1 MTESRSRRPTKVASV
16 ISELRDLE
24 NIRALERLLAEVWGR
39 PDEPPIESDVLM
51 ALAHSGNYVVGVHLD
66 GLLVGGLVGWLGG
79 SPPDELHLHS
89 HILGVVAG
97 VERRGLGFELKQH
110 QRMWCLNR
118 GVKSIEWTFDP
129 LVRRNAYFN
138 LNKLGA
144 EARDYLVNFYGEM
157 TDGINIGEESDRL
170 LISWR
175 LDSHMAQEAASGRP
189 HSPASQDLQRWRI
202 DALLSVGSNGEPVRG
217 FSSARV
223 VTCQVPDD
231 IVALRRDDP
240 ALARAWRLAVRE
252 ALKTAFDAGY
262 RISGVTRTGWY
273 VLDRG

>member
-1 MTESRSRRPTKVASV
+1 M

-24 NIRALERLLAEVWGR
+24 DIRALERLFAEVWGR
-39 PDEPPIESDVLM
+39 PGEPPIESDVLM
-51 ALAHSGNYVVGVHLD
+51 ALAHSGNYVVGVHVD

-79 SPPDELHLHS
+79 SPRDELHLHS

-97 VERRGLGFELKQH
+97 LQVSGLGFELKQH
-110 QRMWCLNR
+110 QRMWCLDR
-118 GVKSIEWTFDP
+118 GVKSVEWTFDP

-144 EARDYLVNFYGEM
+144 EAREYLVNFYGEM
-157 TDGINIGEESDRL
+157 SDGINVGEESDRL
-170 LISWR
+170 LMSWR
-175 LDSHMAQEAASGRP
+175 LDSRMAQEAAAGRP
-189 HSPASQDLQRWRI
+189 HDPASEDLQRWKV
-202 DALLSVGSNGEPVRG
+202 DALLTVGSNGEPMIG
-217 FSSARV
+217 ASTARV

-240 ALARAWRLAVRE
+240 ALARAWRLAVRD
-252 ALKTAFDAGY
+252 ALKAAFDSGY

>member
-1 MTESRSRRPTKVASV
+1 MTESLSRRPTKVASV
-16 ISELRDLE
+16 ISELRELDD
-24 NIRALERLLAEVWGR
+24 IRALERLFAEVWGR
-39 PDEPPIESDVLM
+39 SGEPPIESDVLM
-51 ALAHSGNYVVGVHLD
+51 ALSHSGNYVVGAHVD

-79 SPPDELHLHS
+79 SPPDDLHLHS
-89 HILGVVAG
+89 HILGVVAS
-97 VERRGLGFELKQH
+97 VQHRGLGFELKQH
-110 QRMWCLNR
+110 QRTWCLDR
-118 GVKSIEWTFDP
+118 DVKSIEWTFDP

-175 LDSHMAQEAASGRP
+175 LDSRMAQEAAAGRP
-189 HSPASQDLQRWRI
+189 YDPVSEDVQRLRI
-202 DALLSVGSNGEPVRG
+202 DALLSVGPNGEPVRAS
-217 FSSARV
+217 SSARV

-252 ALKTAFDAGY
+252 VLRIAFDAGY

-273 VLDRG
+273 VLDRR